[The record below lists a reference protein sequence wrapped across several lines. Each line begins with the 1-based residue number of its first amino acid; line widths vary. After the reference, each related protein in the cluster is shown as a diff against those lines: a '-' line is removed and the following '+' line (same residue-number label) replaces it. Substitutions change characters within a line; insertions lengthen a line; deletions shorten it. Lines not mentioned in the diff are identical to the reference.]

1 MSKQRI
7 DLNRYKKIY
16 PLKRKSPQNF
26 NKTQE
31 AYGATITFAAAYTAD
46 IVVENS
52 GTISSTPVATIAS
65 TDSVNVWISSI
76 ARSIP
81 TDATSDWK
89 VTVISSSAFTGEVYV
104 LLVEAS

>member
-1 MSKQRI
+1 MAKQRI

-16 PLKRKSPQNF
+16 PLQRKSPQNL
-26 NKTQE
+26 NKNYE
-31 AYGATITFAAAYTAD
+31 AYGATITFTAADTAET
-46 IVVENS
+46 VVENS
-52 GTISSTPVATIAS
+52 GTISSTPVATITS

-81 TDATSDWK
+81 TDGTSDWK
-89 VTVISSSAFTGEVYV
+89 VTVISSSAFTGEVHV